1 MRKCF
6 LLLVAMLF
14 CATGLMAQQSDSTV
28 FKGYLYNKEYNV
40 YMRINFYDR
49 DVVISWQ
56 ELFGQLPGFLAK
68 EGSSYCWIVTD
79 VEVDGERATLE
90 LVNDSGSDDL
100 VATLTQQNDST
111 YVLRQGKGAT
121 MRVPNSGKWQKLPQQ
136 LTFISKNKGK

>member
-121 MRVPNSGKWQKLPQQ
+121 MRGPNSGKWQKLPQQ
-136 LTFISKNKGK
+136 LTFIRKNKGK

>member
-68 EGSSYCWIVTD
+68 ERSSYCWIVTD

-136 LTFISKNKGK
+136 LTFIRKNKGK

>member
-111 YVLRQGKGAT
+111 YLLRQGKGAT

-136 LTFISKNKGK
+136 LTFIRKNKGK

>member
-1 MRKCF
+1 M
-6 LLLVAMLF
+6 LLVAMLF

-111 YVLRQGKGAT
+111 YLLRQGKGAT

-136 LTFISKNKGK
+136 LTFIRKNKGK

>member
-56 ELFGQLPGFLAK
+56 ELFGQLPGVLAK

-136 LTFISKNKGK
+136 LTFIRKNKGK

>member
-1 MRKCF
+1 
-6 LLLVAMLF
+6 
-14 CATGLMAQQSDSTV
+14 
-28 FKGYLYNKEYNV
+28 
-40 YMRINFYDR
+40 MRINFYDR

-79 VEVDGERATLE
+79 VEVDGERAMLE

-136 LTFISKNKGK
+136 LTFIRKNKGK

>member
-1 MRKCF
+1 M
-6 LLLVAMLF
+6 LLVAMLF

-136 LTFISKNKGK
+136 LTFIRKNKGK

>member
-136 LTFISKNKGK
+136 LTFIRKNKGK

>member
-1 MRKCF
+1 
-6 LLLVAMLF
+6 MLF

-68 EGSSYCWIVTD
+68 EGSSYCWIVTN

-136 LTFISKNKGK
+136 LTFIRKNKGK